1 MFYSFLSYGFGDSLW
16 PKAELFATA
25 EGENCAYGPTLYFW
39 LKPNTLNEWNYYIL
53 WIDIMLSRQKL
64 VIIIKDLASSLF
76 RKYNNLI
83 ELCWWLANPDFLFL
97 FLENCKKFALKYE
110 GKIVAVLSNAEI
122 YEHRKEER
130 AARQFGTTT
139 KGHPYIKMI
148 YDSGDWLVGG
158 EIEVVEK
165 ITWNDGLDS
174 YR

>member
-1 MFYSFLSYGFGDSLW
+1 
-16 PKAELFATA
+16 
-25 EGENCAYGPTLYFW
+25 
-39 LKPNTLNEWNYYIL
+39 
-53 WIDIMLSRQKL
+53 MLSWQKL